1 MGDMAFYD
9 DSLTVDISVDK
20 ERVKQMSTDE
30 KLNVLVDIAFAN
42 HRQIRHQGE
51 ILYGG
56 KDKPEGICEVVRT
69 TKKAVIWL
77 WGIFCGVSG
86 VYFTLLVYHIMK

>member
-1 MGDMAFYD
+1 MARSTDYN

-20 ERVKQMSTDE
+20 ERVKQLGVDE

-42 HRQIRHQGE
+42 HREIRHQGE
-51 ILYGG
+51 ILYGDT
-56 KDKPEGICEVVRT
+56 KTEGICEVVRT
-69 TKKAVIWL
+69 SKKAIIWL
-77 WGIFCGVSG
+77 WGIFCSVSG